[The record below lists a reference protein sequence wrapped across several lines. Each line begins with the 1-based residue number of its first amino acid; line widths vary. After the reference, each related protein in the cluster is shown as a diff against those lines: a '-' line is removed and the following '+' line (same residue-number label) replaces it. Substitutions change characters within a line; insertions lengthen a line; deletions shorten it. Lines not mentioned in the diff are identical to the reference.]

1 MKRNEKVLKLVY
13 IALFAALT
21 AALSQVAIPTPW
33 VPLTLQTFAAA
44 LCGYMLGW
52 KGGLAAL
59 AVYLLLGAAGVPV
72 FANFKA
78 GAQALVGPTGG
89 FLFGFLPMAALC
101 GLQIGRKRA
110 VTGILLG
117 LLGLLLCHAA
127 GYAAV
132 CVGQSYRRRQGVFAG
147 FAPVFAEGCA
157 VRSGRIFSCPCAQKK
172 DSAFKRLNM
181 MLHK

>member
-1 MKRNEKVLKLVY
+1 MKRNEKVLKLIY

-127 GYAAV
+127 GALQYAWV
-132 CVGQSYRRRQGVFAG
+132 SHIGAG
-147 FAPVFAEGCA
+147 KAFLLVSLPYLLKDALSVAGAYFLAR
-157 VRSGRIFSCPCAQKK
+157 VLRKRIPH
-172 DSAFKRLNM
+172 LNA
-181 MLHK
+181 

>member
-21 AALSQVAIPTPW
+21 AALSQVAVPTPW

-52 KGGLAAL
+52 KEGLAAL

-78 GAQALVGPTGG
+78 GVQALVGPTGG

-101 GLQIGRKRA
+101 GLRMSQKRA
-110 VTGILLG
+110 IIGILLG
-117 LLGLLLCHAA
+117 FLGLLLCHAA
-127 GYAAV
+127 GTLQYALV
-132 CVGQSYRRRQGVFAG
+132 SHIGVGRAFLLVSLPYLLKDVLSVAG
-147 FAPVFAEGCA
+147 AYFLARVL
-157 VRSGRIFSCPCAQKK
+157 RKRIPS
-172 DSAFKRLNM
+172 LNA
-181 MLHK
+181 